1 MATKKDSPAVETKA
15 SVAKSAEQ
23 SLHAVEMKRRSLLKV
38 YKSEDTIPVAISPL
52 YKPYFG
58 ASMTVSVN
66 GISIIIPCNGK
77 AYHIPET
84 HATEA
89 LGRIEKINL
98 MIDRAKKLTDI
109 KENAETTPGEIKF
122 F

>member
-1 MATKKDSPAVETKA
+1 MATKKEVKPAVETNA
-15 SVAKSAEQ
+15 EKSLQ
-23 SLHAVEMKRRSLLKV
+23 QVELKRRSLLKV
-38 YKSEDTIPVAISPL
+38 YKNEDTIPVAISPL

-58 ASMTVSVN
+58 ASMTVSIN
-66 GISIIIPCNGK
+66 GISIIIPCDGK
-77 AYHIPET
+77 AYHVPET

-98 MIDRAKKLTDI
+98 MLDRAKKLTNVS
-109 KENAETTPGEIKF
+109 ENSETTPGEIKF